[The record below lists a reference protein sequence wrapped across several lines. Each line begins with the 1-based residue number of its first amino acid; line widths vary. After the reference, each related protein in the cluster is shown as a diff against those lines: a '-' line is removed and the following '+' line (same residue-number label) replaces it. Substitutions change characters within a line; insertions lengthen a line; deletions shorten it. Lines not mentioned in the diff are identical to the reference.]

1 MKVAIS
7 NKTDDD
13 QYLQLFT
20 NLIKSSPRHEIGFT
34 FSEPHDEQGPDRTFV
49 LVDSTD
55 HEQNEWEVTELM
67 VSKDLLY
74 SHPRDAV
81 HSIIKYMPQ
90 LYCIDYGVL
99 EKK

>member
-13 QYLQLFT
+13 QYLELFT
-20 NLIKSSPRHEIGFT
+20 NLLKSSPRHEIGFT
-34 FSEPHDEQGPDRTFV
+34 FSEPHDADRTFV

-55 HEQNEWEVTELM
+55 EPQNEWEVTELL

-74 SHPRDAV
+74 SHPREAV

>member
-1 MKVAIS
+1 MKVSIS

-13 QYLQLFT
+13 QYLQMFT
-20 NLIKSSPRHEIGFT
+20 DLIKSSPRHEKGFT
-34 FSEPHDEQGPDRTFV
+34 LCQGQDEPDRTFV

-55 HEQNEWEVTELM
+55 EPQNEWEVTELL
-67 VSKDLLY
+67 VSKDLFY
-74 SHPRDAV
+74 SEPRDAV
-81 HSIIKYMPQ
+81 HSLIKYMPQ